1 MSLKIFAELIDEQT
15 EKQIISIH
23 EHEHYKNQKI
33 RIMPDC
39 HLGKG
44 SCIGFTQEMTSSLV
58 NPAFVGVDIGCGVT
72 MMIFKSNKSID
83 LNYLDKTIKNN
94 IPSGINRNKNPLRY
108 EKYVSQDFDSKI
120 KKLCENITVINY
132 EDVKNSLCS
141 LGGGNHFIEM
151 GYKFKNGEHYYY
163 LTVHSGS
170 RNFGLKVAEHYIKES
185 REKNKELEEF
195 NLALHEKVEKLK
207 AENRHTEIEDFVKNE
222 RKSYFPENIEL
233 IDGND
238 GYFRDLDIA
247 QNFAYH
253 NRIAMLG
260 ELYELLGKE
269 YILEKQDIINS
280 THNYI
285 DFSSKNP
292 VLRKGAISAK
302 KDELVII
309 PFNMRDGIILGKG
322 KGNEDWNCSAP
333 HGAGRVLSRTK
344 ANEQLKDS
352 NVDEIMSGVYTTTA
366 QYCIDE
372 LPAAYKPVETIL
384 PVIEPSLEIIDTIK
398 PIYNF
403 KAK

>member
-1 MSLKIFAELIDEQT
+1 MSLKIFADLIDEQT
-15 EKQIISIH
+15 KNQIISIH
-23 EHEHYKNQKI
+23 EQEHYKDQKI

-72 MMIFKSNKSID
+72 MMIFKSDKNID

-94 IPSGINRNKNPLRY
+94 IPSGINRNKNSLRY
-108 EKYVSQDFDSKI
+108 EKYVSQDFDKKL
-120 KKLCENITVINY
+120 KKLCDTITVINY

-151 GYKFKNGEHYYY
+151 GYKPKNGEHYYY

-195 NLALHEKVEKLK
+195 NLELREKVEKLK
-207 AENRHTEIEDFVKNE
+207 SENRPAEIEDFVKNE
-222 RKSYFPENIEL
+222 RKSYFPQNIEL

-247 QNFAYH
+247 QNFAYY

-260 ELYELLGKE
+260 EIYELLE
-269 YILEKQDIINS
+269 RDYILEKQDIINS

-285 DFSSKNP
+285 DFSGKNP

-302 KDELVII
+302 KDELIII

-352 NVDEIMSGVYTTTA
+352 NVNEIMSGVYTTTA

-372 LPAAYKPVETIL
+372 LPAAYKPVNAIL
-384 PVIEPSLEIIDTIK
+384 PVIAPSLEVLDTIK

>member
-1 MSLKIFAELIDEQT
+1 
-15 EKQIISIH
+15 
-23 EHEHYKNQKI
+23 
-33 RIMPDC
+33 
-39 HLGKG
+39 
-44 SCIGFTQEMTSSLV
+44 
-58 NPAFVGVDIGCGVT
+58 
-72 MMIFKSNKSID
+72 MMIFKSDKNID

-94 IPSGINRNKNPLRY
+94 IPSGINRNKNSLRY
-108 EKYVSQDFDSKI
+108 EKYVSQDFDKKL
-120 KKLCENITVINY
+120 KKLCETITVINY

-141 LGGGNHFIEM
+141 LGGGNHFMEM
-151 GYKFKNGEHYYY
+151 GYKLKNGEHYYY

-185 REKNKELEEF
+185 REKNKEFEEF
-195 NLALHEKVEKLK
+195 NLALREKVEKLK
-207 AENRHTEIEDFVKNE
+207 AENRHAEIEDFIKKE
-222 RKSYFPENIEL
+222 RKSYFPQNVEL

-247 QNFAYH
+247 QNFAHY

-260 ELYELLGKE
+260 EIYELLKKD
-269 YILEKQDIINS
+269 YLLEKQNIINS

-285 DFSSKNP
+285 DFSGKNP

-302 KDELVII
+302 KDELIII

-352 NVDEIMSGVYTTTA
+352 NVNEIMSGVYTTTA

-372 LPAAYKPVETIL
+372 LPAAYKPVEVIL
-384 PVIEPSLEIIDTIK
+384 PVIKPSLEVIDTIK

>member
-15 EKQIISIH
+15 KSQIINIH
-23 EHEHYKNQKI
+23 EQEHYKNQKI

-44 SCIGFTQEMTSSLV
+44 SCIGFTQEMDSSLV

-72 MMIFKSNKSID
+72 MLIFKSARTID
-83 LNYLDKTIKNN
+83 LEYLDKTIKNY
-94 IPSGINRNKNPLRY
+94 IPSGINRNKNSLRY
-108 EKYVSQDFDSKI
+108 EKYVSQDFDNKL
-120 KKLCENITVINY
+120 KKLCKNITAINY

-141 LGGGNHFIEM
+141 LGGGNHFIEL
-151 GYKFKNGEHYYY
+151 GYKSKENEHFYY

-170 RNFGLKVAEHYIKES
+170 RNFGLKVAEFYIRES
-185 REKNKELEEF
+185 REKNQDFKKF
-195 NLALHEKVEKLK
+195 NDLLREKVEKLK
-207 AENRHTEIEDFVKNE
+207 SENRHNEIESFIKNE
-222 RKSYFPENIEL
+222 RKAYFPDHVEL

-238 GYFRDLDIA
+238 GYFRDLDTA
-247 QNFAYH
+247 QNFAYY

-260 ELYELLGKE
+260 EIFELLEKK
-269 YILEKQDIINS
+269 YTLEKQDIINS

-285 DFSSKNP
+285 DFSGKKP

-302 KDELVII
+302 KDELLII

-344 ANEQLKDS
+344 ANDQLKNS

-366 QYCIDE
+366 KYCIDE
-372 LPAAYKPVETIL
+372 LPAAYKPVSMIL
-384 PVIEPSLEIIDTIK
+384 PVMEPSLEILETIK

>member
-1 MSLKIFAELIDEQT
+1 MSLKIFADLIDEQT
-15 EKQIISIH
+15 KKQIISIH
-23 EHEHYKNQKI
+23 EQEHYKDQKI

-72 MMIFKSNKSID
+72 MMIFKSDKSID

-94 IPSGINRNKNPLRY
+94 IPSGINRNKNSLRY
-108 EKYVSQDFDSKI
+108 EKYISQDFDKKL
-120 KKLCENITVINY
+120 KKLCDTITVINY

-151 GYKFKNGEHYYY
+151 GYKPKNGEHYYH

-185 REKNKELEEF
+185 REKNKEFQKF
-195 NLALHEKVEKLK
+195 NLKLREKVEKLK
-207 AENRHTEIEDFVKNE
+207 AENRHAEIEDFIKNE
-222 RKSYFPENIEL
+222 RKSYFPKNIEL

-238 GYFRDLDIA
+238 GYFSDLDIA
-247 QNFAYH
+247 QNFAYY

-260 ELYELLGKE
+260 EIYELLE
-269 YILEKQDIINS
+269 RDYILEKYDIINS

-285 DFSSKNP
+285 DFSGKNP

-302 KDELVII
+302 KDEIIII

-352 NVDEIMSGVYTTTA
+352 NVNEIMTDVYTTTA

-372 LPAAYKPVETIL
+372 LPAAYKPVDAIL
-384 PVIEPSLEIIDTIK
+384 PVITPSLEVLDTIK